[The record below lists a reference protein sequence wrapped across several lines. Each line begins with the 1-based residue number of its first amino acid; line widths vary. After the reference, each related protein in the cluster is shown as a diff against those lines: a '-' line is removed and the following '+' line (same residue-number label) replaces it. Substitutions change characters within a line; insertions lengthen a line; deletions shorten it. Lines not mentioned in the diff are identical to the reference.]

1 MVVVVVNV
9 GRVSKYRP
17 PPDRKNIF
25 FFWKKDQK
33 TGIEVKNEKQRFKIM
48 HTRINKLSTQQ
59 LRRLIELRFELEK
72 LLKQVCYLTEF
83 SVDDLKGKSKYRD
96 IAYVRGAYA
105 CVARSRHPDA
115 SLDLIGSILNR
126 DHSSVSIMIKQVRE
140 VKEKQEHY
148 IWLRT
153 QLKNEQRLKKANL
166 N

>member
-1 MVVVVVNV
+1 
-9 GRVSKYRP
+9 
-17 PPDRKNIF
+17 
-25 FFWKKDQK
+25 
-33 TGIEVKNEKQRFKIM
+33 M
-48 HTRINKLSTQQ
+48 HTRINQLSTQQ